1 MVQVTLM
8 KYLYKAMED
17 LGETS
22 GNVVLGWHE
31 KVRIPQLSRIL
42 VTD

>member
-1 MVQVTLM
+1 M

-31 KVRIPQLSRIL
+31 KVDSFIAPIGITR
-42 VTD
+42 TD

>member
-1 MVQVTLM
+1 M

-31 KVRIPQLSRIL
+31 KVSALWYYSDDEREI
-42 VTD
+42 